1 MIRKGIYEGT
11 IERNEKE
18 IPIVVDWTLEV
29 SSYGDGS
36 EDRDFDYQAYYADS
50 REELDLTEDEEEEI
64 YSSLEDSGEFA

>member
-11 IERNEKE
+11 IERNEKV
-18 IPIVVDWTLEV
+18 IPIVVDWELEV
-29 SSYGDGS
+29 SLYGDGS

-50 REELDLTEDEEEEI
+50 REKLDLTEAEEEAI

>member
-11 IERNEKE
+11 IERNEKV
-18 IPIVVDWTLEV
+18 IPIVVDWELEV
-29 SSYGDGS
+29 SLYGDGS

-50 REELDLTEDEEEEI
+50 REELDLTEAEEDAI